1 MSTIN
6 LKSSIKLSVEAASGG
21 AQTVVF
27 TAKGQP
33 CIMNKIKAFT
43 LDSVGLGTGLHP
55 AFITTKGNLDH
66 IYIGTY
72 AGTIVDN
79 ELVSSPVL
87 SASVNLALPAYEAA
101 AKASG
106 KGFHIMTNAEWSAL
120 MVQAYIS
127 ETTPYGNTTNGESIV
142 SGTKG
147 TLADPNSTTNYT
159 IINGS
164 GAASWRHDKKY
175 NGISDLVGNVSEYA
189 MGIRT
194 IGGELQVIRNNNAAL
209 STADTSVESVE
220 WQAIDATTGYFK
232 PPTFTG
238 SSANSDYVATT
249 TNSIRL
255 DYAVS
260 GVPAATT
267 ITAAA
272 TYSTLKYGSGISAT
286 ALNVLRVLG
295 IIPLAGKESFVGST
309 GVSGLN
315 SNPYENLIARGGDFS
330 SGEART
336 SLFTYRA
343 SRFRIAVY
351 PVNGARLCYIPE

>member
-127 ETTPYGNTTNGESIV
+127 ETTPFGNTSNGESIV

-147 TLADPNSTTNYT
+147 TLADPNSTTNFT

-189 MGIRT
+189 IGFRI
-194 IGGELQVIRNNNAAL
+194 IGGEIQVIRNNNAAL
-209 STADTSVESVE
+209 STANTSVESAE

-232 PPTFTG
+232 TPIFTG
-238 SSANSDYVATT
+238 SSATNNYVATT
-249 TNSIRL
+249 ANSVRM
-255 DYAVS
+255 DYGT
-260 GVPAATT
+260 GVPPTTT
-267 ITAAA
+267 IFVA
-272 TYSTLKYGSGISAT
+272 STFSSLRYGSGISAA
-286 ALNVLRVLG
+286 ALNALRANG
-295 IIPLAGKESFVGST
+295 IIPLAGKESFAGST
-309 GVSGLN
+309 AVTGVNIQPNES
-315 SNPYENLIARGGDFS
+315 LISRGGNFS
-330 SGEART
+330 SQDPRT
-336 SLFTYRA
+336 NIFTYNASKLRA
-343 SRFRIAVY
+343 AVY
-351 PVNGARLCYIPE
+351 PYFGARLCYIPE